1 MCGIIGCFPRGRI
14 RVDYIRHRGPDGEG
28 VLDLGEIAF
37 GHTRLA
43 ILDLEPRADQ
53 PRWSSDGAVLLNYNG
68 EIYNF
73 RRLGVGE
80 QASDTVAMA
89 QWLAREGPDFDAGA
103 LDGMYAFA
111 AWFPARRQL
120 VLARDPVGIKPLYVA
135 LSEDGAY
142 LAFCS
147 EIKGFFGVEWFAARP
162 NRDGVIQR
170 EFLQYG
176 RAFPRP
182 VEVSFRGL
190 RATLPLV
197 PTLLAGV
204 WQVCPGQCLTFSLE
218 SPPAARAIRL
228 DARAGDDVAEALA
241 DSVAAQSVS
250 DVEVGV
256 QLSGGIDSSLTAH
269 EFARTHSRVHGFH
282 VAVDFK
288 KHNEEKWARQAA
300 DVIAKRC
307 DFQFHVIPLTPEE
320 VRRVLPDAIWHMD
333 EPPMRHRSVVG
344 TYLLAE
350 HVRRR
355 TAVKVLLAGE
365 GADELFGGYDWHDAR
380 TVEGFDRTRRLFD
393 LGGSDMV
400 ASFFPSP
407 AGRKDVLRCQL
418 AYDRAIYLPMML
430 ARQDRMSMAHSI
442 ETRVP
447 FLSNRFLAMPPPEAP
462 GKLALRAMAA
472 GIFGRKF
479 ARRPKCGT
487 PIPRRWFTWLPLQR
501 ECLDWLVEPWE
512 PQTKNESWALACLS
526 AWSALYLHGGWKH
539 RPTLG
544 PARP

>member
-1 MCGIIGCFPRGRI
+1 MLE
-14 RVDYIRHRGPDGEG
+14 VGE
-28 VLDLGEIAF
+28 LAF

-53 PRWSSDGAVLLNYNG
+53 PQWSSDGSVLLNYNG

-80 QASDTVAMA
+80 EASDTVALA
-89 QWLAREGPDFDAGA
+89 QWLAREGSDFDPSA

-111 AWFPARRQL
+111 AWFPAGRKL
-120 VLARDPVGIKPLYVA
+120 VLARDPVGIKPLYIA
-135 LSEDGAY
+135 LSEDGAH

-147 EIKGFFGVEWFAARP
+147 EIKGFFGVEWFTARP
-162 NRDGVIQR
+162 NRDAVVQR

-182 VEVSFRGL
+182 VELCFRGMP
-190 RATLPLV
+190 AALPLV

-204 WQVCPGQCLTFSLE
+204 WQVSPGQCLTFSLE
-218 SPPAARAIRL
+218 APPSARAVRL
-228 DARAGDDVAEALA
+228 LARGADDVAEALA
-241 DSVAAQSVS
+241 DSVADQSVA

-282 VAVDFK
+282 LSVDFK

-320 VRRVLPDAIWHMD
+320 VRRVLPAVIWHSD
-333 EPPMRHRSVVG
+333 EPPMRHRNIVG
-344 TYLLAE
+344 PYLLAE
-350 HVRRR
+350 HARC
-355 TAVKVLLAGE
+355 TGVKVLLAGE
-365 GADELFGGYDWHDAR
+365 GADEVFAGYDWHDGR

-393 LGGSDMV
+393 LGGSDRV
-400 ASFFPSP
+400 ARFFPAS
-407 AGRKDVLRCQL
+407 AGRGDILRCQL
-418 AYDRAIYLPMML
+418 AYDRAIYLPMLL
-430 ARQDRMSMAHSI
+430 AHQDRMSMAHSI

-447 FLSNRFLAMPPPEAP
+447 FLSNRFLTMPTPARP
-462 GKLALRAMAA
+462 GKVALKELAA
-472 GIFGRKF
+472 GLFGRKF
-479 ARRPKCGT
+479 ARRPKYGS
-487 PIPRRWFTWLPLQR
+487 PMPRRWFAWLPVQR
-501 ECLDWLVEPWE
+501 EHLDWLVEPWE

-526 AWSALYLHGGWKH
+526 AWSAMYLHGGWKNQ
-539 RPTLG
+539 PALG
-544 PARP
+544 PPRRP